1 MRNVLFI
8 SISLSPIDVVWEGMN
23 DILSKPFT
31 KTGLFE
37 MLEVNILFEKNLF
50 ISKVTNQWCSDIYLE
65 TSHAFESNSPN

>member
-1 MRNVLFI
+1 VRNVLFI

-37 MLEVNILFEKNLF
+37 MLEVNILFEKELVH
-50 ISKVTNQWCSDIYLE
+50 KR
-65 TSHAFESNSPN
+65 SN